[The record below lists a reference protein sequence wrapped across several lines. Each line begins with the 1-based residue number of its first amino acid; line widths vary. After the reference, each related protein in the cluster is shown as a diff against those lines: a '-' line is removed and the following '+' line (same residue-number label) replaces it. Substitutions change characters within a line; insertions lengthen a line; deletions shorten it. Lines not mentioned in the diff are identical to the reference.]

1 MNIGNQ
7 KLKSINREDD
17 QWIVTKMIDFLYIL
31 TKSYILN
38 Y

>member
-17 QWIVTKMIDFLYIL
+17 QWIVTMMIDFLYI
-31 TKSYILN
+31 Y
-38 Y
+38 